1 MKKSKEITIILVL
14 IFLFSLLS
22 TGTDCGLKKV
32 QAATTLNNPRIIADS
47 SMQAGQKVTWD
58 CVWFG
63 AYPQSEVTS
72 GDMYNKLKNATGW
85 DENNDI
91 VINGSKYRRLKGED
105 ATHYKTTADTGFY
118 NWNNDY
124 TTYHYFKYEPI
135 KWRVLEVKDGRAL
148 LLSDQTLDDQRYNEN
163 YTSVTW
169 ETSSIRSW
177 LNGQGAVFNQPGIDY
192 SKKNFI
198 NTTFFENEQKAV
210 FATNVENNNN
220 SCYGSVGGNNTLDKV
235 FLLAESQ
242 VYTEKAKEYGF
253 TVEKAD
259 YDEARGSQ
267 CSSYAFAMGGWIETR
282 NYFYKGQIAWWLRSP
297 GRGSMNA
304 AKVSKCNFVSVDGDG
319 VIDSGCGVRPALYLN
334 LSFSSVYSYAGTVC
348 SDGTVNEK
356 IAPNRVYGDNTSSGS
371 SSENTSNNTGSNNTT
386 GNTNSNKNNTA
397 TNPSNGATAA
407 EKSTRRVLLPVE
419 KMTGTLKSV
428 KSPKKSTLMITWKKL
443 GKITG
448 YQVQFCAKRNFKKGT
463 IERKFKKKVT
473 KTQVGPLKS
482 KRKYYVRMRPYTKS
496 SSKMY
501 YGKWSKV
508 KKVKIK

>member
-1 MKKSKEITIILVL
+1 M
-14 IFLFSLLS
+14 
-22 TGTDCGLKKV
+22 
-32 QAATTLNNPRIIADS
+32 
-47 SMQAGQKVTWD
+47 
-58 CVWFG
+58 
-63 AYPQSEVTS
+63 
-72 GDMYNKLKNATGW
+72 
-85 DENNDI
+85 
-91 VINGSKYRRLKGED
+91 
-105 ATHYKTTADTGFY
+105 
-118 NWNNDY
+118 
-124 TTYHYFKYEPI
+124 
-135 KWRVLEVKDGRAL
+135 
-148 LLSDQTLDDQRYNEN
+148 
-163 YTSVTW
+163 
-169 ETSSIRSW
+169 
-177 LNGQGAVFNQPGIDY
+177 
-192 SKKNFI
+192 
-198 NTTFFENEQKAV
+198 
-210 FATNVENNNN
+210 
-220 SCYGSVGGNNTLDKV
+220 

-253 TVEKAD
+253 TVEKVD

-267 CSSYAFAMGGWIETR
+267 CSSYAFAMGGWIETG

-304 AKVSKCNFVSVDGDG
+304 AKVSKCNFVSVDGDA
-319 VIDSGCGVRPALYLN
+319 VIDSGCGVRPALYLK

-371 SSENTSNNTGSNNTT
+371 SSENTSNNTGSNNTI